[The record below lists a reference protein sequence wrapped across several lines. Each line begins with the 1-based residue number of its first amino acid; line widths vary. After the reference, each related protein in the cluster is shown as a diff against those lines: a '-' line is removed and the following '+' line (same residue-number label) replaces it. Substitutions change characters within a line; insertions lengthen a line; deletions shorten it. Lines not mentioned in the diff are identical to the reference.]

1 MYLAPISP
9 TGLRFNENA
18 AQPDQRV
25 ETTGCLWFGVADVF
39 FFSSF
44 FYCTLLLQNFKPSP
58 YQSCFV
64 KALLQTLNC
73 CQSLWCLS
81 VK

>member
-39 FFSSF
+39 FFF
-44 FYCTLLLQNFKPSP
+44 FFLLLHSFTAE
-58 YQSCFV
+58 F
-64 KALLQTLNC
+64 
-73 CQSLWCLS
+73 
-81 VK
+81 

>member
-1 MYLAPISP
+1 MYLALISP

-18 AQPDQRV
+18 AQPDQHV

-39 FFSSF
+39 FFF
-44 FYCTLLLQNFKPSP
+44 LFLLLQNFKPSL

>member
-25 ETTGCLWFGVADVF
+25 ETTGCLWFGIADF
-39 FFSSF
+39 FFFFLSF
-44 FYCTLLLQNFKPSP
+44 TALFYCRILNPLLTRA
-58 YQSCFV
+58 
-64 KALLQTLNC
+64 AL
-73 CQSLWCLS
+73 
-81 VK
+81 

>member
-39 FFSSF
+39 FFFFLSF
-44 FYCTLLLQNFKPSP
+44 TALFYCRILNPLLTRA
-58 YQSCFV
+58 
-64 KALLQTLNC
+64 AL
-73 CQSLWCLS
+73 
-81 VK
+81 

>member
-39 FFSSF
+39 FFLLSF
-44 FYCTLLLQNFKPSP
+44 TALFYCRILNPLLTRA
-58 YQSCFV
+58 
-64 KALLQTLNC
+64 AL
-73 CQSLWCLS
+73 
-81 VK
+81 

>member
-18 AQPDQRV
+18 AQPDQHV

-39 FFSSF
+39 FFF
-44 FYCTLLLQNFKPSP
+44 FLLLHSFTAE
-58 YQSCFV
+58 F
-64 KALLQTLNC
+64 
-73 CQSLWCLS
+73 
-81 VK
+81 

>member
-9 TGLRFNENA
+9 TGLLFNENA

-39 FFSSF
+39 FSF
-44 FYCTLLLQNFKPSP
+44 FLLLHSFTAE
-58 YQSCFV
+58 F
-64 KALLQTLNC
+64 
-73 CQSLWCLS
+73 
-81 VK
+81 

>member
-39 FFSSF
+39 FFFLSF
-44 FYCTLLLQNFKPSP
+44 TALFYCRI
-58 YQSCFV
+58 
-64 KALLQTLNC
+64 
-73 CQSLWCLS
+73 
-81 VK
+81 

>member
-39 FFSSF
+39 FFLSF
-44 FYCTLLLQNFKPSP
+44 TALFYCRILNPLLTRA
-58 YQSCFV
+58 
-64 KALLQTLNC
+64 AL
-73 CQSLWCLS
+73 
-81 VK
+81 

>member
-39 FFSSF
+39 F
-44 FYCTLLLQNFKPSP
+44 LLLHSFTAE
-58 YQSCFV
+58 F
-64 KALLQTLNC
+64 
-73 CQSLWCLS
+73 
-81 VK
+81 